1 MKKME
6 KKLFIPW
13 VVSLAATVVCILI
26 VVLSSRSVLTLSDGA
41 RSILALSVTV
51 AMVIFGYTSCK
62 HAGVLKNQKQRK

>member
-1 MKKME
+1 MRKME

-13 VVSLAATVVCILI
+13 VVSLAVTVVCILI

-41 RSILALSVTV
+41 RSILALSVTA

>member
-13 VVSLAATVVCILI
+13 VISLAVTVVCIFI
-26 VVLSSRSVLTLSDGA
+26 VVLNSRSVLALSDGA
-41 RSILALSVTV
+41 RSVLALSVSA
-51 AMVIFGYTSCK
+51 AMIVLGYTSCK